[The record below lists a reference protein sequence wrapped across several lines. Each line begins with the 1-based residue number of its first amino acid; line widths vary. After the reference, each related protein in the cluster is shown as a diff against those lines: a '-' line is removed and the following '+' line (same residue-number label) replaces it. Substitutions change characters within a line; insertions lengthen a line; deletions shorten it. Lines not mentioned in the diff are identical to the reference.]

1 MVCRLRRQAPGR
13 LISSQSEFWAF
24 RTISFLRAFFHALGP
39 FDAHHHA
46 VHIACLN
53 QFSVFCKTALIWK
66 GHMLQLLQSKRKKY
80 KIFHFLCYRSQVLT
94 DARVAL
100 EQFNWNKRWLK
111 NSSAMLGFGILTR
124 MRAFFGRVNI
134 SLSFVCT
141 SAGDWVAH
149 VSHSKYF
156 VNTNAIESVWLYSP
170 FPNCSHDTLLYPPF
184 VGICHIWV
192 ATP

>member
-1 MVCRLRRQAPGR
+1 MRSALST
-13 LISSQSEFWAF
+13 L
-24 RTISFLRAFFHALGP
+24 TITLFTSLVWTNFQYFVKRPWYEKDICYNYFKASARNRKFSIFCVT
-39 FDAHHHA
+39 AH
-46 VHIACLN
+46 
-53 QFSVFCKTALIWK
+53 K
-66 GHMLQLLQSKRKKY
+66 
-80 KIFHFLCYRSQVLT
+80 LT

-170 FPNCSHDTLLYPPF
+170 FPNCSRDTLLYPPF

-192 ATP
+192 ARP